1 MAYQADMRD
10 VLFQLFEWLPTKE
23 LLAHERFSEWDPDS
37 VQMVLQEAFKLSQ
50 EVLAPANVEG
60 DRVGARWENGKVY
73 LPPSFHEAYQKITE
87 GGWIGCINNPEYGGM
102 GLPEVVG
109 TAVNEF
115 FFGSNIS
122 LSLTALLTRGAG
134 YLIEKFGTDEM
145 RQLFCERMYSGQWAG
160 TMCLTEPQA
169 GSDVGASKTR
179 AIKQPNGRYLIQG
192 EKIFI
197 TSGDQDLTENI
208 IHAVLARTPDAE
220 PGTKGLSLFVVPK
233 IRVNPDGTLGEP
245 NDVTCS
251 NIEHK
256 LGIHGS
262 PTCSLVFGQNDACEG
277 FLLGQEQEGMKLMFY
292 MMNPARIEV
301 GLQGEAL
308 AAAAYQAALEYAKT
322 RLQGR
327 HYSRLKDAEAPQ
339 VPIIEHPDVRRMLFT
354 SNAYVQAMRA
364 LLMQTSYY
372 IDMSRLSEGEEA
384 ERYQSYVD
392 VLTPICKAW
401 ASDWGF
407 RVTEWCLQVFGG
419 YGYTMEYPAEQYLR
433 DAKIASIYEGTNGI
447 QALDFVA
454 RKLPL
459 KGGKPIRDL
468 LGKAEATFKKLRND
482 PQFMEPAWMLAAAL
496 KQIEDLSKGLGKR
509 PDAMMVVML
518 NAVPLLD
525 MVGDVLGAHFLMEQ
539 AILAREKLG
548 TILAARGVAAS
559 DKKAYRALVE
569 DDKEAAFYHNKIQT
583 AIHFAYRVLPGV
595 TAKAVAIRAGEMAP
609 VEAVL

>member
-1 MAYQADMRD
+1 VGYQADMRD
-10 VLFQLFEWLPTKE
+10 VKFQLFEWLPTETLLGKE
-23 LLAHERFSEWDPDS
+23 HFAEWDKES
-37 VQMVLQEAFKLSQ
+37 VEMVLQEALKLSR

-60 DRVGARWENGKVY
+60 DRIGAQWKDGKVTM
-73 LPPSFHEAYQKITE
+73 PAVFHDAYQKITE
-87 GGWIGCINNPEYGGM
+87 GGWVGCINNPEFGGM

-115 FFGSNIS
+115 FFGANIS
-122 LSLTALLTRGAG
+122 LSLTALLTRGAS
-134 YLIEKFGTDEM
+134 YLIERYGTDEM

-160 TMCLTEPQA
+160 TMCLTESQA
-169 GSDVGASKTR
+169 GSDGGASKAR
-179 AIKQPNGRYLIQG
+179 AVKQPNGRYLIQG

-197 TSGDQDLTENI
+197 TSGDQDITENI

-220 PGTKGLSLFVVPK
+220 PGTRGLSLFIIPK
-233 IRVNPDGTLGEP
+233 VRVNPDGSLGEP
-245 NDVTCS
+245 NDVSCS

-262 PTCSLVFGQNDACEG
+262 PTCTLVFGQNDACEG
-277 FLLGQEQEGMKLMFY
+277 FLLGEEQEGMKLMFS

-308 AAAAYQAALEYAKT
+308 AAAAFQAALEYART

-327 HYSRLKDAEAPQ
+327 HWSKLRDHDAAQ
-339 VPIIEHPDVRRMLFT
+339 VPIVQHPDVRRMLMT

-364 LLMQTSYY
+364 LLLQTSFF
-372 IDMSRLSEGEEA
+372 IDMSRNTEGEEQ

-407 RVTEWCLQVFGG
+407 RVTEWCLQVYGG

-454 RKLPL
+454 RKLPAQ
-459 KGGKPIRDL
+459 GGKPIREL
-468 LGKAEATFKKLRND
+468 LGMAEETFKKLKSD
-482 PQFMEPAWMLAAAL
+482 TELMEPAWMLGAAL
-496 KQIEDLSKGLGKR
+496 KQIEDISKGLGKR

-525 MVGDVLGAHFLMEQ
+525 MVGDVLGAHFLLDQ
-539 AILAREKLG
+539 AITAREKLHAIFAEKG
-548 TILAARGVAAS
+548 VDAGNPDAARAV
-559 DKKAYRALVE
+559 LE
-569 DDKEAAFYHNKIQT
+569 DDAEAAFYHNKVQT
-583 AIHFAYRVLPGV
+583 AIHYGYRVLPGV
-595 TAKAVAIRAGEMAP
+595 TAKAVAIRAGEMGP
-609 VEAVL
+609 MQAVM

>member
-23 LLAHERFSEWDPDS
+23 LLGHERFSEWDPDS
-37 VQMVLQEAFKLSQ
+37 VQMVLQEALKLSQ
-50 EVLAPANVEG
+50 EVLAPANLEG
-60 DRVGARWENGKVY
+60 DRVGARWENGKVF
-73 LPPSFHEAYQKITE
+73 LPPSFHDAYQKIKE

-179 AIKQPNGRYLIQG
+179 AVKQPNGRYLIQG

-197 TSGDQDLTENI
+197 TSGDQDLTENV

-220 PGTKGLSLFVVPK
+220 GGTKGLSLFVVPK
-233 IRVNPDGTLGEP
+233 FRVNPDGTLGEA

-277 FLLGQEQEGMKLMFY
+277 FLLGEEQEGMKLMFH

-327 HYSRLKDAEAPQ
+327 HYSRLKDPDAPQ

-372 IDMSRLSEGEEA
+372 IDMSRLTTGEEA

-468 LGKAEATFKKLRND
+468 LGKAEETFKKLRND
-482 PQFMEPAWMLAAAL
+482 AQLMEPAWMLAAAL

-525 MVGDVLGAHFLMEQ
+525 MVGDVLGAHFLLEQ
-539 AILAREKLG
+539 AIVAREKL
-548 TILAARGVAAS
+548 TAILAAKQVDPN
-559 DKKAYRALVE
+559 DKKAYRALIE
-569 DDKEAAFYHNKIQT
+569 DDSEAAFYHNKIQI

-595 TAKAVAIRAGEMAP
+595 TAKGVAIRAGEMAP
-609 VEAVL
+609 IEAVL

>member
-10 VLFQLFEWLPTKE
+10 VVFQLFEWLPTRE
-23 LLAHERFSEWDPDS
+23 LLEHERFSEWDPDS
-37 VQMVLQEAFKLSQ
+37 VEMVLQEAFKLSR

-60 DRVGARWENGKVY
+60 DRVGARWENGKVF
-73 LPPSFHEAYQKITE
+73 LPPSFHDAYGKIKE

-134 YLIEKFGTDEM
+134 YLVEKFGTDEM

-169 GSDVGASKTR
+169 GSDVGASKAR
-179 AIKQPNGRYLIQG
+179 AVKQPNGRYLIQG

-197 TSGDQDLTENI
+197 TSGDQDMTENV

-220 PGTKGLSLFVVPK
+220 PGTRGLSLFVVPK
-233 IRVNPDGTLGEP
+233 VRVNPDGTLGEA
-245 NDVTCS
+245 NDVACS

-262 PTCSLVFGQNDACEG
+262 PTCSLVFGQSDACEG
-277 FLLGQEQEGMKLMFY
+277 FLLGEEQEGMKLMFY

-327 HYSRLKDAEAPQ
+327 HYSKLKDPDAPQ

-372 IDMSRLSEGEEA
+372 IDMSRLTEGEEA

-419 YGYTMEYPAEQYLR
+419 YGYTMEYPAEQYMR

-468 LGKAEATFKKLRND
+468 LGKAEGTFKKLRND
-482 PQFMEPAWMLAAAL
+482 PQLMEPAWMLAAAL

-525 MVGDVLGAHFLMEQ
+525 MVGDVLGAHFLLEQ
-539 AILAREKLG
+539 AILAREKLTAIVG
-548 TILAARGVAAS
+548 AKNVDVN
-559 DKKAYRALVE
+559 DKKAYRALIE
-569 DDKEAAFYHNKIQT
+569 DDGEAAFYHNKIQI

-595 TAKAVAIRAGEMAP
+595 TAKGVAIRAGEMAP
-609 VEAVL
+609 IEAVL

>member
-10 VLFQLFEWLPTKE
+10 VLFQLFEWLPTRE

-37 VQMVLQEAFKLSQ
+37 VQMVLQEALKLSQ
-50 EVLAPANVEG
+50 EVLGPANVEG

-73 LPPSFHEAYQKITE
+73 LPPSFHDAYQKIKE

-102 GLPEVVG
+102 GLPEVIG

-134 YLIEKFGTDEM
+134 YLVEKFGTDEM

-233 IRVNPDGTLGEP
+233 YRVNPDGSLGEF
-245 NDVTCS
+245 NDVACS

-301 GLQGEAL
+301 GLQGAAL
-308 AAAAYQAALEYAKT
+308 AAAAYQAALAYAKT

-327 HYSRLKDAEAPQ
+327 HYSKLKDADAPQ
-339 VPIIEHPDVRRMLFT
+339 VAIIEHPDVRRMLFT
-354 SNAYVQAMRA
+354 SNAYVHAMRA

-372 IDMSRLSEGEEA
+372 VDMSRLSEGEEA

-468 LGKAEATFKKLRND
+468 LGKAEETFKKLRND
-482 PQFMEPAWMLAAAL
+482 PQLMEPAWMLAAAL

-509 PDAMMVVML
+509 PDAMMVVLL
-518 NAVPLLD
+518 NSVPLLD
-525 MVGDVLGAHFLMEQ
+525 MVGDVLGAHFLLEQ
-539 AILAREKLG
+539 AIVAREKL
-548 TILAARGVAAS
+548 AAIFAAKGVDAS
-559 DKKAYRALVE
+559 DKKACRAVIE
-569 DDKEAAFYHNKIQT
+569 DDGEAAFYHNKVQL

-609 VEAVL
+609 MEAVL

>member
-10 VLFQLFEWLPTKE
+10 VLFQLFEWLPTRE

-37 VQMVLQEAFKLSQ
+37 VHMVLQEALKLSQ
-50 EVLAPANVEG
+50 EVLGPANVEG

-73 LPPSFHEAYQKITE
+73 LPPSFHDAYQKIKE

-134 YLIEKFGTDEM
+134 YLVEKFGTDEM

-179 AIKQPNGRYLIQG
+179 AIKQPNGRFLIQG

-197 TSGDQDLTENI
+197 TSGDHDLTENI

-233 IRVNPDGTLGEP
+233 YRVNPDGSLGEF
-245 NDVTCS
+245 NDVVCS

-277 FLLGQEQEGMKLMFY
+277 FLLGEEQEGMKLMFH

-301 GLQGEAL
+301 GLQGAAL

-327 HYSRLKDAEAPQ
+327 HYSKLKDADAPQ
-339 VPIIEHPDVRRMLFT
+339 VAIIEHPDVRRMLFT
-354 SNAYVQAMRA
+354 SNAYVHAMRA

-468 LGKAEATFKKLRND
+468 LGQAEGTFKKLRND
-482 PQFMEPAWMLAAAL
+482 PQLMEPAWMLAAAL

-509 PDAMMVVML
+509 PDAMMVVLL
-518 NAVPLLD
+518 NSVPLLD
-525 MVGDVLGAHFLMEQ
+525 MVGDVLGAHFLLEQ
-539 AILAREKLG
+539 AILAREKLAA
-548 TILAARGVAAS
+548 ILVAKGVDAN
-559 DKKAYRALVE
+559 DKQAYRAVIE
-569 DDKEAAFYHNKIQT
+569 DDGEAAFYHNKVQL

-609 VEAVL
+609 MEAVL

>member
-23 LLAHERFSEWDPDS
+23 LLGHERFSEWDPES
-37 VQMVLQEAFKLSQ
+37 VQMVLQEAMKLSR

-60 DRVGARWENGKVY
+60 DRVGARWENGKVF
-73 LPPSFHEAYQKITE
+73 LPPSFHDAYQKIKE

-115 FFGSNIS
+115 FFAANIS

-145 RQLFCERMYSGQWAG
+145 RRLFCERMYSGEWAG

-179 AIKQPNGRYLIQG
+179 AVKQANGRYLIKG

-197 TSGDQDLTENI
+197 TSGDQDVTENV
-208 IHAVLARTPDAE
+208 IHAVLARTPDAKQ
-220 PGTKGLSLFVVPK
+220 GTKGLSLFVVPK
-233 IRVNPDGTLGEP
+233 FRVNPDGTLGQA
-245 NDVTCS
+245 NDVTCA

-256 LGIHGS
+256 LGLHGS
-262 PTCSLVFGQNDACEG
+262 PTCSLVFGQNDGCEG
-277 FLLGQEQEGMKLMFY
+277 FLLGEEQEGMKLMFH

-327 HYSRLKDAEAPQ
+327 HYSRLKDADAPQ
-339 VPIIEHPDVRRMLFT
+339 VAIIEHPDVRRMLFT

-364 LLMQTSYY
+364 LLLQTSYY
-372 IDMSRLSEGEEA
+372 IDMSRLAEDDEA

-433 DAKIASIYEGTNGI
+433 DSKIASIYEGTNGI
-447 QALDFVA
+447 QALDFVS

-468 LGKAEATFKKLRND
+468 LGKAEGTFKQLRND
-482 PQFMEPAWMLAAAL
+482 SQLMEPAWMLAAAL

-525 MVGDVLGAHFLMEQ
+525 MVGDVLGAHFLLEQ
-539 AILAREKLG
+539 AIVAREKLAA
-548 TILAARGVAAS
+548 ILAARNVEAS
-559 DKKAYRALVE
+559 NTKAYRALLEE
-569 DDKEAAFYHNKIQT
+569 DGEAAFYHNKIQA

-595 TAKAVAIRAGEMAP
+595 TAKGVAIRAGEMAP
-609 VEAVL
+609 IEAVL